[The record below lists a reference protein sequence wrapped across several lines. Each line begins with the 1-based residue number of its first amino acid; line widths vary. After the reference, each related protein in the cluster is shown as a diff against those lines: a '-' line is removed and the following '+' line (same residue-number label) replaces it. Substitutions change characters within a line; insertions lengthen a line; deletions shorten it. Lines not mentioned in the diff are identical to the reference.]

1 MARPCGTGVAAA
13 QIWASAAWWSRFR
26 PVPSPP
32 HYRQAVEVDIQHA
45 MRALVRPGRGYV
57 GCKEVLETLVAPGG
71 RLGELASLPLGALG
85 HRLMALR
92 YFIANGATW
101 LRFFAWDAALASVV
115 SEGPSEIHALAARVE
130 GIQRDLPADAEL
142 VRELDG
148 QTLVAL
154 AAILETTRELGDG
167 ALRLLCAIA
176 RVPALATRLRE
187 RLRAEAAVL
196 HHEAPRAADLIY
208 LASHDLSRFPATTV
222 GEAALHY
229 VIVADKGEMGVRA
242 VREAIALGKVPVVL
256 HSAQDDADALQVR
269 LADKHGGFAIP
280 LAGSFRESYANPV
293 QMARKVVEAYATR
306 FGEHAEAELARSALY
321 PGYGPLAESTAA
333 IEFFRRSG
341 IVFVGPMQDVVERAG
356 DKRKF
361 RLLAQSIDER
371 AVVPGIVIDAKEPPA
386 IVAAIRAGY
395 AEGRFQFPGRL
406 KAANGGGGRGQMVVL
421 AETGIEAAVTKV
433 LGEITAN
440 GWDHGVMF
448 EQNIP
453 ETVHLEVQVL
463 RDRYGNTRHFGMR
476 DCSEQRASQKIQ
488 EEAPPALMRAYPGL
502 TERICAVAVRIADAV
517 GYTGACTVELMFKNG
532 HFFLLEMNTRI
543 QVEHPVTE
551 EAHRIRTPAGLEPLN
566 LVALQLA
573 IANGAPLSF
582 AQEDIIHTHVA
593 REFRINAESWRADI
607 KDSRDGKLG
616 LFVPNAGS
624 FDTIEVPGVTQVRAA
639 LEGRGVAGIVELT
652 VRFDCGF
659 EVKDKLVNK
668 DPTFGKLIVAVA
680 TDEAHAEQRY
690 ELLRQASLEVLGSMR
705 IEGQALMP
713 NGSTIRGASF
723 QTNLAD
729 HIRVLRSEFMI
740 EHAQRAVP
748 GRHVN
753 WVVESLRRA

>member
-1 MARPCGTGVAAA
+1 M
-13 QIWASAAWWSRFR
+13 Q
-26 PVPSPP
+26 
-32 HYRQAVEVDIQHA
+32 
-45 MRALVRPGRGYV
+45 ALVKPGKGYV
-57 GCKEVLETLVAPGG
+57 GCKEVLETLAVPGA
-71 RLGELASLPLGALG
+71 RLAELASLPLAALG

-101 LRFFAWDAALASVV
+101 LRFFAWESALVRV
-115 SEGPSEIHALAARVE
+115 LGEGPDKIRTLAARIE
-130 GIQRDLPADAEL
+130 SARSDLPGEAEL
-142 VRELDG
+142 ARELDD
-148 QTLVAL
+148 QSLVAL
-154 AAILETTRELGDG
+154 AGTLETTSEFADG

-176 RVPALATRLRE
+176 CVPSLAPRLRE
-187 RLRAEAAVL
+187 RLRGEADVL
-196 HHEAPRAADLIY
+196 HREAPRAADLIY

-256 HSAQDDADALQVR
+256 HSAMDDADALQVR
-269 LADKHGGFAIP
+269 LADGHGGFAIP
-280 LAGSFRESYANPV
+280 LAGNFRESYANPV
-293 QMARKVVEAYATR
+293 QMARKIVEAYAAR
-306 FGEHAEAELARSALY
+306 FGERAEAELARSAVY
-321 PGYGPLAESTAA
+321 PGYGPLAESTVA

-361 RLLAQSIDER
+361 RLLAQSIDEQ
-371 AVVPGIVIDAKEPPA
+371 AVVPGIVIDVDDP
-386 IVAAIRAGY
+386 AAILRAIRTGH

-406 KAANGGGGRGQMVVL
+406 KAANGGGGRGQMVVPSE
-421 AETGIEAAVTKV
+421 AGIEAAVSKV

-448 EQNIP
+448 EQNIA

-543 QVEHPVTE
+543 QVEHPVSE
-551 EAHRIRTPAGLEPLN
+551 EAHRIRTPTGLEPLN

-573 IANGAPLSF
+573 IANGAPLWF
-582 AQEDIIHTHVA
+582 AQEDIVNTHVA
-593 REFRINAESWRADI
+593 REFRINAESWRADV

-624 FDTIEVPGVTQVRAA
+624 FDTIEVPSATQVRAS
-639 LEGRGVAGIVELT
+639 LEARGVTGIADLT

-680 TDEAHAEQRY
+680 TDDAHAEQRY
-690 ELLRQASLEVLGSMR
+690 ELLRQASLAVLGGMN
-705 IEGQALMP
+705 IQGQALLP
-713 NGSTIRGASF
+713 DGSVIRGARF
-723 QTNLAD
+723 QTNLTD
-729 HIRVLRSEFMI
+729 HIRILESEVMI

-753 WVVESLRRA
+753 WVVESLRRARV

>member
-1 MARPCGTGVAAA
+1 M
-13 QIWASAAWWSRFR
+13 
-26 PVPSPP
+26 
-32 HYRQAVEVDIQHA
+32 QA
-45 MRALVRPGRGYV
+45 LLRPGKGYV
-57 GCKEVLETLVAPGG
+57 GCKEVLETLVVPGA

-101 LRFFAWDAALASVV
+101 LRFFAWEPALSSVV
-115 SEGPSEIHALAARVE
+115 SEGPDKVRALAGRIE
-130 GIQRDLPADAEL
+130 KTRHDLPAEAAL
-142 VRELDG
+142 ARELDD

-154 AAILETTRELGDG
+154 AGTLETTRELGDG

-176 RVPALATRLRE
+176 CVPSLATRLRE
-187 RLRAEAAVL
+187 RLRAEAGVL
-196 HHEAPRAADLIY
+196 HREAPRVTDLIY

-256 HSAQDDADALQVR
+256 HSAQDDANALQVR
-269 LADKHGGFAIP
+269 LANKNGGFAIP
-280 LAGSFRESYANPV
+280 LAGNFRESYANPV
-293 QMARKVVEAYATR
+293 QMTRKVVEAYGTR
-306 FGEHAEAELARSALY
+306 FGDRAEAELARSAVY
-321 PGYGPLAESTAA
+321 PGYGPLAESTVA
-333 IEFFRRSG
+333 IQYFRRSG

-361 RLLAQSIDER
+361 RLLAQSIDEQ
-371 AVVPGIVIDAKEPPA
+371 AVVPGIVIDANDPAA
-386 IVAAIRAGY
+386 IVAAIRTGH

-406 KAANGGGGRGQMVVL
+406 KAANGGGGRGQMVV
-421 AETGIEAAVTKV
+421 ASEAGIEAAVTKV

-448 EQNIP
+448 EQNIA

-502 TERICAVAVRIADAV
+502 TERICAVAVHIADAV

-543 QVEHPVTE
+543 QVEHPVSE
-551 EAHRIRTPAGLEPLN
+551 EAHRIRTPTGLEPLN

-582 AQEDIIHTHVA
+582 AQEDIVNTHVA
-593 REFRINAESWRADI
+593 REFRINAESWRADV

-624 FDTIEVPGVTQVRAA
+624 FDTIAVPDATQVRAA
-639 LEGRGVAGIVELT
+639 LEGRGVTGIVDLT

-690 ELLRQASLEVLGSMR
+690 ELLRQASLEVLGSTS

-713 NGSTIRGASF
+713 DGSTIRGARL

-729 HIRVLRSEFMI
+729 HVRVLESECMI

-753 WVVESLRRA
+753 WVVESLRRRSPTAS